1 MVGAKDIASALD
13 RKARSVLSRLLR
25 RGDYATADLQPV
37 AGPGHE
43 GERRLVERIRSGMI
57 MADVYPTSPRQKGE
71 FDRLALSTWDNEG
84 GSMAKAGPL
93 RSTTARSG
101 QP

>member
-1 MVGAKDIASALD
+1 
-13 RKARSVLSRLLR
+13 
-25 RGDYATADLQPV
+25 
-37 AGPGHE
+37 
-43 GERRLVERIRSGMI
+43 